1 MHLITFVPLLVV
13 GAAARPALLP
23 PTMGAHI
30 PYPTLLSKTMSPGNM
45 MHSLPIHPRKAETT
59 SEPSF
64 RSVTEEEDAAKAKE
78 DKKAKKD
85 KEDKKAKKDKE
96 DKKAEEDKKAAD
108 DKEAEDGSFDV
119 DAFIATL
126 DTPES
131 DPKAIQDEALAGIDQ
146 DVEKRQAGEDH
157 LEAFLMKFDGEGE
170 YDEAASDQAL
180 ERFYK
185 ELESEQS
192 SESDIV
198 EEPKT
203 AKATSDKS
211 AGSPKNETSSDA
223 NSQSTK
229 VVDFKKL
236 VDEDVNASAPK
247 NETSTKGSDAKYAS
261 SISRPD
267 LSGGADGHDIKTDG
281 LQFKRQFYDFNE
293 KTAAQAEAKAH
304 FHDEMQNQMNPAT
317 PTTHTEQKI
326 GNAAFK
332 APAPVPS
339 KPAPAGLD
347 AVNEEWATLLDNL
360 PMKRQE
366 SEEEN
371 VDAKNATSTAKN
383 ETSSAASG
391 FHGIND
397 KLNMLNKLPIG
408 GLPIKRQES
417 EGEKVGEKVDA
428 KNATSTAKN
437 ETSSAASGS
446 YNINDKLN
454 MLNKLPI
461 GGLPIKR
468 QAPAAPAVPMPK
480 PSGSL
485 LDKYLVSLKNQHEK
499 PAAAAAPSVP
509 SEEELSTV
517 AADATSAALS
527 EYQPE
532 TKEPPALVP
541 EGLPVNEFAAN
552 PAEVKPETEESSPF
566 TGLGDKKP
574 EPLST
579 PEVASLSEET
589 PETEESSP
597 FASLADEK
605 SEEVTAP
612 EDAIS
617 SLEALPE
624 TEESSPLALAEPMSE
639 KPEASPASE
648 EMPASEESSPLASLP
663 DEKLEDLSAPKAASE
678 PKPEAAES
686 STLATLPDEKLEDL
700 SAPNATSELKPEVEE
715 SSPLATLPDEKLE
728 DLSAPKA
735 TSELKPEVEE
745 SAPLAELAGEMPEAP
760 SATAAGGLPTDPKSE
775 LASPLAGL
783 MG

>member
-85 KEDKKAKKDKE
+85 KEDKKA
-96 DKKAEEDKKAAD
+96 EEDKKAAD
-108 DKEAEDGSFDV
+108 DKEAEDGSLDV

-203 AKATSDKS
+203 AKATSGKS
-211 AGSPKNETSSDA
+211 AGSLKNETSSDA

-236 VDEDVNASAPK
+236 VDEDVNARAPK

-267 LSGGADGHDIKTDG
+267 LSGGADGHDIETDG

-417 EGEKVGEKVDA
+417 EGEKVDA

-532 TKEPPALVP
+532 TKEPSALVP
-541 EGLPVNEFAAN
+541 EGLPVNEVAAN
-552 PAEVKPETEESSPF
+552 PAEVKPETEESSPL
-566 TGLGDKKP
+566 TGLGDEKL
-574 EPLST
+574 EDIST

-617 SLEALPE
+617 SPEALPE
-624 TEESSPLALAEPMSE
+624 T
-639 KPEASPASE
+639 
-648 EMPASEESSPLASLP
+648 EESSPLASLP
-663 DEKLEDLSAPKAASE
+663 DEKLEDLSAPKA
-678 PKPEAAES
+678 
-686 STLATLPDEKLEDL
+686 
-700 SAPNATSELKPEVEE
+700 TSELKPQ
-715 SSPLATLPDEKLE
+715 A
-728 DLSAPKA
+728 
-735 TSELKPEVEE
+735 EE
-745 SAPLAELAGEMPEAP
+745 SAPLASIVDENPKDLAAPEAASEPKPSSEESVPLAGLTDEKSEAS
-760 SATAAGGLPTDPKSE
+760 SALSAADIPASDPKSE